1 MIVHLLPEAIV
12 DLENVGDHIA
22 LDNPRRAVT
31 FIQELRD
38 KCLSLADMPYAFPV
52 VPRYERFGIRHRVYG
67 NYQIFYRVVE
77 SDERIDIVHILHS
90 ARNYAAILFP

>member
-12 DLENVGDHIA
+12 DLESIGDYIA
-22 LDNPRRAVT
+22 RDNPRRAVT

-38 KCLSLADMPYAFPV
+38 KCLSLAEMPLAFPV
-52 VPRYERFGIRHRVYG
+52 VPRYERYGIRHRVYG

-77 SDERIDIVHILHS
+77 SDDRIDVVHILHS
-90 ARNYAAILFP
+90 ARNYAAVLFP